1 MKIQNIPWIT
11 HTHTDCYDVC
21 KIYEGE
27 MPHLLWG
34 NTFWDNHFYLVNSE
48 QMSKKHKYKLTGK
61 CFYYDAEISYP
72 LRILNILSNIDSE
85 YIVLDH
91 EDMFLYKKANIDKIN
106 SSLEFVIN
114 KELDSIRFIKNINA
128 KYTPIAENCSVEKIS
143 SKSEW
148 IFSIQPSIWRKEA
161 LINILKRN
169 LNVNIWDLEYKSQK
183 VVRELGIKIG
193 VLSGESK
200 KRGIYH
206 CDSEY
211 YPYIA
216 TALFKGKWSISE
228 YEKELKLL
236 FNKYQIDPLIRGGI

>member
-27 MPHLLWG
+27 MPYLLWG
-34 NTFWDNHFYLVNSE
+34 NDFWNNHIYLVNSE
-48 QMSKKHKYKLTGK
+48 QNSEKLKYKLTGK
-61 CFYYDAEISYP
+61 CFYYDDEINYP
-72 LRILNILSNIDSE
+72 HRILNILTNIDSE

-91 EDMFLYKKANIDKIN
+91 EDMFLYQKANIDQIN
-106 SSLEFVIN
+106 KSIELIIN

-128 KYTPIAENCSVEKIS
+128 KYTSISKNCSVEKIS
-143 SKSEW
+143 SNSEW
-148 IFSIQPSIWRKEA
+148 IFSIQPSVWRKKA
-161 LINILKRN
+161 LIEILKKN
-169 LNVNIWDLEYKSQK
+169 LNVNIWELENKSQK

-200 KRGIYH
+200 KRGIHH

-216 TALFKGKWSISE
+216 TALFKGKWTLSE
-228 YEKELKLL
+228 YEKELKSI
-236 FNKYQIDPLIRGGI
+236 FNKYQIDPLIRGSI

>member
-11 HTHTDCYDVC
+11 HTHTDYYDVL

-27 MPHLLWG
+27 MPYLLWG
-34 NTFWDNHFYLVNSE
+34 DKFWDNHFYLVNAE
-48 QMSKKHKYKLTGK
+48 QMNQKLEYQLTGK
-61 CFYYDAEISYP
+61 CFYYDDEISYP
-72 LRILNILSNIDSE
+72 QRILNILSNIDSE

-106 SSLEFVIN
+106 RSLELIVN

-128 KYTPIAENCSVEKIS
+128 KYTPIKENGSVEKIS
-143 SKSEW
+143 SNSEW
-148 IFSIQPSIWRKEA
+148 IFSIQPSVWRKEA
-161 LINILKRN
+161 LKNILKKN
-169 LNVNIWDLEYKSQK
+169 LNVNIWELEYKSQK

-193 VLSGESK
+193 VLSGDSK

-216 TALFKGKWSISE
+216 TALFKGKWTISE
-228 YEKELKLL
+228 YEKELKSI
-236 FNKYQIDPLIRGGI
+236 FKKYQIDPLIRGGI

>member
-27 MPHLLWG
+27 MPYLLWG
-34 NTFWDNHFYLVNSE
+34 KNFWDNHIYLVNSE
-48 QMSKKHKYKLTGK
+48 QMNEKLEYKLTGN
-61 CFYYDAEISYP
+61 CFYYDDQINYP
-72 LRILNILSNIDSE
+72 QRILSILSNIDSE

-91 EDMFLYKKANIDKIN
+91 EDMFLYEKANIDKIN
-106 SSLEFVIN
+106 EALDLILN
-114 KELDSIRFIKNINA
+114 KSLDSIRFIKNINA
-128 KYTPIAENCSVEKIS
+128 KYTSISENHSVEKINNN
-143 SKSEW
+143 SEW
-148 IFSIQPSIWRKEA
+148 IFSIQPSVWRKDS
-161 LINILKRN
+161 LIEILKKN
-169 LNVNIWDLEYKSQK
+169 LSVNIWELEYKSQK
-183 VVRELGIKIG
+183 VVKELGIKIG

-216 TALFKGKWSISE
+216 TALFKGKWTISE
-228 YEKELKLL
+228 YEKELKSL
-236 FNKYQIDPLIRGGI
+236 FNKYQIDPLIRGGV